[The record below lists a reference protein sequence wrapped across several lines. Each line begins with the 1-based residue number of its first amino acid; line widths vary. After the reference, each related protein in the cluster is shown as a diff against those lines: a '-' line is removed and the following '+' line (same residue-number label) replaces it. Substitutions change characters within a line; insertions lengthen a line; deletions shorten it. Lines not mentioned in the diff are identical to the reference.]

1 MFDKLFGGNNEQE
14 QEPEGQ
20 EPEQGGWTFDTVGCI
35 AAELGS
41 FGMALD
47 MLWSCV
53 QHDDFWGTKGT
64 PFFVPL
70 CVEFPGGAIIELL
83 KRYGIEPYSYGVAGR
98 QQFFYVDREDANR
111 TQAVLNAYGVPTVE
125 PGEQIQWKE

>member
-1 MFDKLFGGNNEQE
+1 MFDKLFGGHDEQT
-14 QEPEGQ
+14 QDGQ
-20 EPEQGGWTFDTVGCI
+20 EPEQEESGWTFDTVGCI

-53 QHDDFWGTKGT
+53 QHGDVLGVKGV

-70 CVEFPGGAIIELL
+70 CVEWPGATIVGLL
-83 KRYGIEPYSYGVAGR
+83 ARYGIEIYSYGVANR
-98 QQFFYVDREDANR
+98 EQFFYVDRADATR

-125 PGEQIQWKE
+125 PGEDIQWKA